1 MNMIY
6 ISIDDTDNLESRG
19 TGRLSRAIASEL
31 SKSHTIFGVTR
42 HQLFVHEDIPFTSH
56 NSCAVIHLEDT
67 GDGTLKDLFEIT
79 KEMMLADFIEGSDPG
94 IAVASSDQIS
104 PCIVSFG
111 MDAKRTVLTQK
122 RARDIAK
129 NTHILL
135 EGLGG
140 TEDGVIGAVAGIGL
154 ASMKCDGRF
163 VLKDRNRELTGT
175 QPVTD
180 ILSAGIDQIMTLD
193 GRIVTD
199 GLVDLEKSPKPS
211 FVQGK
216 AVLFVEECG
225 SEFIALK
232 KD

>member
-19 TGRLSRAIASEL
+19 TGRLARMIAAEL

-42 HQLFVHEDIPFTSH
+42 HQLYVHEDIPFTSH
-56 NSCAVIHLEDT
+56 NSCAVIHLKDN
-67 GDGTLKDLFEIT
+67 GDGTLKDLFKTT

-94 IAVASSDQIS
+94 LAVASSDKIS
-104 PCIVSFG
+104 PCIVYLG
-111 MDAKRTVLTQK
+111 MDAKRTVLTQE

-129 NTHILL
+129 NTNTLL

-163 VLKDRNRELTGT
+163 VLKDRTRELTGT
-175 QPVTD
+175 QHIAD
-180 ILSAGIDQIMTLD
+180 ILSVGIDQIMTLD
-193 GRIVTD
+193 GQIVTD
-199 GLVDLEKSPKPS
+199 GFIDLKKSPKPS

-216 AVLFVEECG
+216 AVLFVEKCG

>member
-1 MNMIY
+1 MDMIY

-19 TGRLSRAIASEL
+19 TGRLARMIAAEL

-42 HQLFVHEDIPFTSH
+42 HQLYVHEDIPFTSH
-56 NSCAVIHLEDT
+56 NSCAVIHLEDK
-67 GDGTLKDLFEIT
+67 GDGTLKDLFKTT

-94 IAVASSDQIS
+94 LAVASSDEIS
-104 PCIVSFG
+104 HCIVYFG
-111 MDAKRTVLTQK
+111 MDAKRTVLTQE

-129 NTHILL
+129 NAHILL

-163 VLKDRNRELTGT
+163 VLKGKTRELTGT
-175 QPVTD
+175 QHIADV
-180 ILSAGIDQIMTLD
+180 LSVGIDQIMTLD
-193 GRIVTD
+193 GQLITD
-199 GLVDLEKSPKPS
+199 GFIDLQKSPKPS

-216 AVLFVEECG
+216 AVLFVEKCG
-225 SEFIALK
+225 SELIALK

>member
-19 TGRLSRAIASEL
+19 TGRLARMIAAEL

-42 HQLFVHEDIPFTSH
+42 HQLYVHEDIPFTSH
-56 NSCAVIHLEDT
+56 NSCAVIHLKDNE
-67 GDGTLKDLFEIT
+67 DGTLKDLFKTT

-94 IAVASSDQIS
+94 LAVASSDKIS
-104 PCIVSFG
+104 PCIVYFG
-111 MDAKRTVLTQK
+111 MDAKRTVLTQE

-129 NTHILL
+129 NTNTLL
-135 EGLGG
+135 GGLGG

-163 VLKDRNRELTGT
+163 VLKDRTRELTGT
-175 QPVTD
+175 QHIAD

-193 GRIVTD
+193 GQIVTD
-199 GLVDLEKSPKPS
+199 GFIDLQKSPKPS

-216 AVLFVEECG
+216 AVLFVEKCG